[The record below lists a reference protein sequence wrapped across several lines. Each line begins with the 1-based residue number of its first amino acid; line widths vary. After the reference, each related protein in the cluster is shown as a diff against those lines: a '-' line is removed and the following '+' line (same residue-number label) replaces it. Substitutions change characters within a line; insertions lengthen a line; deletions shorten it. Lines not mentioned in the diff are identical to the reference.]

1 VLSDE
6 LRKWESVEHPAASN
20 PRATGFEGNGN
31 GARVTSV
38 RDDGLGAMADA
49 RNRPDAAVID
59 YAAVAAF
66 RSALRRFD
74 QATSEITRRH
84 GLTTRRYELLVMIHG
99 APGGSRNAT
108 VSELAERMHL
118 ALHTVTELVART
130 ERAGLVRRSV
140 DSADRRVTRV
150 RLTHE
155 GEARLG
161 ETAAALGPER
171 QRLTRML
178 ADVSQ
183 RARSFGGAA

>member
-1 VLSDE
+1 MGRVRERPLPA
-6 LRKWESVEHPAASN
+6 LRRVHVASVR
-20 PRATGFEGNGN
+20 PRRRFEGNGN
-31 GARVTSV
+31 RTSVTPV

-84 GLTTRRYELLVMIHG
+84 GLTMRRYELLVMIHG
-99 APGGSRNAT
+99 APGGARSAT

-118 ALHTVTELVART
+118 ALHTVTELVARA
-130 ERAGLVRRSV
+130 ERAGLVWRSV
-140 DSADRRVTRV
+140 DSADRRVTPV
-150 RLTHE
+150 RLTGE

-161 ETAAALGPER
+161 ETVAALGPHDRSSVVER
-171 QRLTRML
+171 G
-178 ADVSQ
+178 DGV
-183 RARSFGGAA
+183 